1 MLMGNGPRERKAEVQ
16 KTERLVDKVRD
27 LEQAECAVIQSPS
40 HLDAAAHTHLEV
52 TPGSDCQPHSLS
64 YYPQDASHPG
74 SPSDPSRNVA
84 VTHIILR

>member
-40 HLDAAAHTHLEV
+40 HLDAAAHTHLGCD
-52 TPGSDCQPHSLS
+52 TRQ
-64 YYPQDASHPG
+64 
-74 SPSDPSRNVA
+74 
-84 VTHIILR
+84 